1 MHHDCGLRNADFGIS
16 ESVLIIAMRFA
27 LCALRFSGIMELSK
41 QKNYQQSFDLA
52 CASIKRMNLEE
63 RAKKA
68 GADYQKG
75 EDGEKITIQFFSE
88 PYHIQFPQ
96 IEFYSPSKKV
106 VSLVTRILLLH
117 YLIRAD
123 GNPLAGKWVAYK
135 DIPGGLLYSGVFA
148 RRVTEPL
155 QRKFGKSAQSFKETG
170 IKSGGEPVEVGD
182 ASFILHAFRYV
193 PLQYVLWEGDEEF
206 PPSAQL
212 LFDASVDHY
221 LTLEDIVVL
230 GQVTTGRLINRALL

>member
-1 MHHDCGLRNADFGIS
+1 
-16 ESVLIIAMRFA
+16 
-27 LCALRFSGIMELSK
+27 MELSK

-52 CASIKRMNLEE
+52 CASIKGMNLEE

-68 GADYQKG
+68 GADYQRG
-75 EDGEKITIQFFSE
+75 ENEKNITIDFFLE
-88 PYHIQFPQ
+88 PYHIRFPF

-123 GNPLAGKWVAYK
+123 GNPLTGKWVAYK
-135 DIPGGLLYSGVFA
+135 DIPGGLLYAGVFA

-155 QRKFGKSAQSFKETG
+155 QRKFGKTAESFKKTG
-170 IKSGGEPVEVGD
+170 IQSGGEPVEVGD
-182 ASFILHAFRYV
+182 ASFILHAFPHV

-206 PPSAQL
+206 PPSVQL

-230 GQVTTGRLINRALL
+230 GQVTAGRLINRSIL

>member
-1 MHHDCGLRNADFGIS
+1 
-16 ESVLIIAMRFA
+16 
-27 LCALRFSGIMELSK
+27 MELTK

-52 CASIKRMNLEE
+52 CASIKGMNLEE
-63 RAKKA
+63 RSKKA

-75 EDGEKITIQFFSE
+75 EEGEYITIHFFSE
-88 PYHIQFPQ
+88 PYRIRFPL
-96 IEFYSPSKKV
+96 IEFYSPFKRV

-123 GNPLAGKWVAYK
+123 GNPLTGKWVAYK
-135 DIPGGLLYSGVFA
+135 DIPGGLLYAGVFA

-155 QRKFGKSAQSFKETG
+155 QRKFGKTTEFFKRIG
-170 IKSGGEPVEVGD
+170 IQLGGKPVEVGD
-182 ASFILHAFRYV
+182 ASFILHAFPHV

-206 PPSAQL
+206 PASVQL

-230 GQVTTGRLINRALL
+230 GQVTAGRLINHSAG

>member
-1 MHHDCGLRNADFGIS
+1 
-16 ESVLIIAMRFA
+16 MRYA
-27 LCALRFSGIMELSK
+27 LCVCQDGMELSK

-52 CASIKRMNLEE
+52 CASIRKMNLAE

-75 EDGEKITIQFFSE
+75 EDGEAITVHFFSE
-88 PYHIQFPQ
+88 PYQIRFPQ
-96 IEFYSPSKKV
+96 IEFYSPSKNV

-123 GNPLAGKWVAYK
+123 GNPLTGKWVAYK
-135 DIPGGLLYSGVFA
+135 DIPGGLLYAAVFA

-155 QRKFGKSAQSFKETG
+155 QRRFGKSANSFRETG
-170 IKSGGEPVEVGD
+170 IKSGGEPVGIGD
-182 ASFILHAFRYV
+182 ASFVLRAFPRV

-206 PPSAQL
+206 PPSTQL

-221 LTLEDIVVL
+221 LFLEDIVVL
-230 GQVTTGRLINRALL
+230 GQVTTGRLINRSGV

>member
-1 MHHDCGLRNADFGIS
+1 VRGQWFEG
-16 ESVLIIAMRFA
+16 E
-27 LCALRFSGIMELSK
+27 MELTK

-52 CASIKRMNLEE
+52 CASIREMNLEE

-75 EDGEKITIQFFSE
+75 EGGEKILIYFFSE
-88 PYHIQFPQ
+88 PYRIRFPQ
-96 IEFYSPSKKV
+96 MEFSSPTKKTI
-106 VSLVTRILLLH
+106 SLVTRILLLH

-123 GNPLAGKWVAYK
+123 GSLLTGKWVAYK
-135 DIPGGLLYSGVFA
+135 DIPGGLLYAGVFA

-155 QRKFGKSAQSFKETG
+155 QRKFGKSAKWFNEVG
-170 IKSGGEPVEVGD
+170 IKSGGRPVEVGN
-182 ASFILHAFRYV
+182 ASFIFEVFPYV

-206 PPSAQL
+206 PPSVQL

-221 LTLEDIVVL
+221 LSLEDIVVL
-230 GQVTTGRLINRALL
+230 GQITTGRLINRSIN

>member
-1 MHHDCGLRNADFGIS
+1 
-16 ESVLIIAMRFA
+16 
-27 LCALRFSGIMELSK
+27 MELSK

-52 CASIKRMNLEE
+52 CSSIQGMNLEE

-68 GADYQKG
+68 GANYEKG
-75 EDGEKITIQFFSE
+75 KGGDKITVHFFLE

-96 IEFYSPSKKV
+96 IEFSSPSKKL

-123 GNPLAGKWVAYK
+123 GCPLTGKWVAYK
-135 DIPGGLLYSGVFA
+135 DIPGGLLYAGVFA

-155 QRKFGKSAQSFKETG
+155 QRRFGKSAQSFKETG
-170 IKSGGEPVEVGD
+170 IRSGGETVGIGD
-182 ASFILHAFRYV
+182 ASFILHAFPYV

-206 PPSAQL
+206 PPSVQL

-221 LTLEDIVVL
+221 LTLEDMVVL
-230 GQVTTGRLINRALL
+230 GQVTTGRLINRSALSSDGSHPSL

>member
-1 MHHDCGLRNADFGIS
+1 
-16 ESVLIIAMRFA
+16 MRFA

-52 CASIKRMNLEE
+52 CASIKGMNLEE

-75 EDGEKITIQFFSE
+75 EDGEKITIHFFSE

-135 DIPGGLLYSGVFA
+135 DIPGGLLYAGVFA

-155 QRKFGKSAQSFKETG
+155 QRKFGKSAKLFKETG

-221 LTLEDIVVL
+221 LSLEDIVVL

>member
-1 MHHDCGLRNADFGIS
+1 
-16 ESVLIIAMRFA
+16 
-27 LCALRFSGIMELSK
+27 MELSK

-52 CASIKRMNLEE
+52 CSSIREMNLEE

-68 GADYQKG
+68 GAGYEKMKSG
-75 EDGEKITIQFFSE
+75 EAITVDFLSE
-88 PYHIQFPQ
+88 PYQILFPQ
-96 IEFYSPSKKV
+96 MEFYSPVKKV

-123 GNPLAGKWVAYK
+123 GSPLTGKWVAYK
-135 DIPGGLLYSGVFA
+135 DIPGGLLYGGVFA

-155 QRKFGKSAQSFKETG
+155 QRRFGNPARSFKEAG
-170 IKSGGEPVEVGD
+170 IGSGGELVHVGD
-182 ASFILHAFRYV
+182 ASFILHAFSRV

-206 PPSAQL
+206 PPSVQL

-221 LTLEDIVVL
+221 LTLEDMVVL
-230 GQVTTGRLINRALL
+230 GQVTAGRLINRSKTPADGSARL

>member
-1 MHHDCGLRNADFGIS
+1 
-16 ESVLIIAMRFA
+16 MRFA
-27 LCALRFSGIMELSK
+27 LCIFQDRMGLSK

-52 CASIKRMNLEE
+52 SASIKKMNLEE

-68 GADYQKG
+68 GTDYQKG
-75 EDGEKITIQFFSE
+75 EERERITVYFFSE

-135 DIPGGLLYSGVFA
+135 DIPGGLLYAGVFA

-155 QRKFGKSAQSFKETG
+155 QRKFGKSAESFREAG
-170 IKSGGEPVEVGD
+170 IKSGGEPVEIGD
-182 ASFILHAFRYV
+182 ASFVLHAFPYV
-193 PLQYVLWEGDEEF
+193 PIQYVLWEGDEEF
-206 PPSAQL
+206 PPSVQL

-221 LTLEDIVVL
+221 LALEDIVVL
-230 GQVTTGRLINRALL
+230 GQVTTGRLINRSGV

>member
-1 MHHDCGLRNADFGIS
+1 
-16 ESVLIIAMRFA
+16 
-27 LCALRFSGIMELSK
+27 MELSK

-52 CASIKRMNLEE
+52 CASIKGMNLEE
-63 RAKKA
+63 RSKKA
-68 GADYQKG
+68 GAGYQRG
-75 EDGEKITIQFFSE
+75 ENTENITIHFFSD
-88 PYHIQFPQ
+88 PYHIRFPL

-123 GNPLAGKWVAYK
+123 GNPLTGKWVAYK
-135 DIPGGLLYSGVFA
+135 DIPGGLLYAGVFA
-148 RRVTEPL
+148 RRVTDPL
-155 QRKFGKSAQSFKETG
+155 QRKFGKSAESFKEAG
-170 IKSGGEPVEVGD
+170 IRSGGKPVEVGD
-182 ASFILHAFRYV
+182 ASFILRAFPYV

-206 PPSAQL
+206 PPSVQL

-230 GQVTTGRLINRALL
+230 GQVTAGRLINRSNSKS

>member
-1 MHHDCGLRNADFGIS
+1 MFG
-16 ESVLIIAMRFA
+16 AMP
-27 LCALRFSGIMELSK
+27 SGPGVFETKMELSK

-52 CASIKRMNLEE
+52 CTSIKGMNLEE

-75 EDGEKITIQFFSE
+75 KDGEKIIVHFFSE

-96 IEFYSPSKKV
+96 IGFYSPSKKV

-123 GNPLAGKWVAYK
+123 GNPLTGKWVAYK
-135 DIPGGLLYSGVFA
+135 DIPGGLLYAGVFA

-155 QRKFGKSAQSFKETG
+155 ERKFGKSGKSFKEIG
-170 IKSGGEPVEVGD
+170 LRSGGQPAEGGD
-182 ASFILHAFRYV
+182 ASFILQAFPYIR
-193 PLQYVLWEGDEEF
+193 LQYVLWEGDEEF
-206 PPSAQL
+206 PPSVQL

-221 LTLEDIVVL
+221 LSLEDIVVL
-230 GQVTTGRLINRALL
+230 GQVTTGRLINRFTL

>member
-1 MHHDCGLRNADFGIS
+1 
-16 ESVLIIAMRFA
+16 
-27 LCALRFSGIMELSK
+27 MELSK

-52 CASIKRMNLEE
+52 CSSIKGMNLEE

-68 GADYQKG
+68 GASYEKG
-75 EDGEKITIQFFSE
+75 KGGEKITLHFFSE
-88 PYHIQFPQ
+88 PYSIQFPQ
-96 IEFYSPSKKV
+96 IEFHSPSKKV

-123 GNPLAGKWVAYK
+123 GKPLQGKWVAYK
-135 DIPGGLLYSGVFA
+135 EIPGGLLYAGVFA

-155 QRKFGKSAQSFKETG
+155 QRKFGKSAQAFKETG
-170 IKSGGEPVEVGD
+170 VQSGGQLVAMGD
-182 ASFILHAFRYV
+182 ASFTLYAFPYV

-206 PPSAQL
+206 PPSVQL

-230 GQVTTGRLINRALL
+230 GQVTTGRLINRSKVRADGSSRL

>member
-1 MHHDCGLRNADFGIS
+1 
-16 ESVLIIAMRFA
+16 
-27 LCALRFSGIMELSK
+27 MELSK

-52 CASIKRMNLEE
+52 CASIIGMNLEE
-63 RAKKA
+63 RSKKA

-75 EDGEKITIQFFSE
+75 EEGENITIHFFSE
-88 PYHIQFPQ
+88 TYHIRFPL

-123 GNPLAGKWVAYK
+123 GDPLTGKWVAYK
-135 DIPGGLLYSGVFA
+135 DIPGGLLYAGVFA

-155 QRKFGKSAQSFKETG
+155 QRKFGKTAESFKRTG
-170 IKSGGEPVEVGD
+170 IQSGGKLVEVGD
-182 ASFILHAFRYV
+182 ASFILRAFPYV

-206 PPSAQL
+206 PASVQL

-230 GQVTTGRLINRALL
+230 GQVTAGRLINRSAS

>member
-1 MHHDCGLRNADFGIS
+1 
-16 ESVLIIAMRFA
+16 
-27 LCALRFSGIMELSK
+27 MELSK

-52 CASIKRMNLEE
+52 CVSIKGMDLEE

-75 EDGEKITIQFFSE
+75 EEGEKIIIHFFSE
-88 PYHIQFPQ
+88 PYSIQFPQ

-123 GNPLAGKWVAYK
+123 GNPLTGKWVAYK
-135 DIPGGLLYSGVFA
+135 DIPGGLLYAGVFA

-155 QRKFGKSAQSFKETG
+155 QRKFGKSAKSFKETG
-170 IKSGGEPVEVGD
+170 IKSGGEPAEVGD
-182 ASFILHAFRYV
+182 ASFILHAFPYV

-206 PPSAQL
+206 PPSVQL

-221 LTLEDIVVL
+221 LSLEDIVVL
-230 GQVTTGRLINRALL
+230 GQVTTGRVINRSTP

>member
-1 MHHDCGLRNADFGIS
+1 
-16 ESVLIIAMRFA
+16 
-27 LCALRFSGIMELSK
+27 MELSK

-52 CASIKRMNLEE
+52 CSAIKGMDLEE

-68 GADYQKG
+68 GADYQK
-75 EDGEKITIQFFSE
+75 EEEGEKIILHFFSE

-96 IEFYSPSKKV
+96 IEFYSPTKKT

-123 GNPLAGKWVAYK
+123 GNPLTGRWVAYK
-135 DIPGGLLYSGVFA
+135 DIPGGLLYAGVFA
-148 RRVTEPL
+148 RRVTDPL
-155 QRKFGKSAQSFKETG
+155 QRRFGMTAESFKETG
-170 IKSGGEPVEVGD
+170 IKSGGNPVAIGD
-182 ASFILHAFRYV
+182 ASFILKAFPYV

-206 PPSAQL
+206 PPSVQV

-230 GQVTTGRLINRALL
+230 GQVMTGRLINRSTH

>member
-1 MHHDCGLRNADFGIS
+1 M
-16 ESVLIIAMRFA
+16 
-27 LCALRFSGIMELSK
+27 LCALRYAVLKCVMELSK

-52 CASIKRMNLEE
+52 CASIKGMNLEE
-63 RAKKA
+63 RARKA
-68 GADYQKG
+68 GADYEKRK
-75 EDGEKITIQFFSE
+75 DGEKIVIHFFSE

-96 IEFYSPSKKV
+96 IEFSSPSKKV

-123 GNPLAGKWVAYK
+123 GNPLTGKWVAYK
-135 DIPGGLLYSGVFA
+135 DIPGGLLYAGVFA

-155 QRKFGKSAQSFKETG
+155 QRKFGKSAKLFRETG
-170 IKSGGEPVEVGD
+170 IQSRGEIVNIGD
-182 ASFILHAFRYV
+182 ASFILHAFHYV

-206 PPSAQL
+206 PPSVQL

-230 GQVTTGRLINRALL
+230 GQVTTGRLINRSAL

>member
-1 MHHDCGLRNADFGIS
+1 
-16 ESVLIIAMRFA
+16 
-27 LCALRFSGIMELSK
+27 MELSK

-52 CASIKRMNLEE
+52 CVSIKGMDLEE

-75 EDGEKITIQFFSE
+75 EEGEKITIHFFSE
-88 PYHIQFPQ
+88 PYSIQFPQ

-123 GNPLAGKWVAYK
+123 GNPLTGKWVAYK
-135 DIPGGLLYSGVFA
+135 DIPGGLLYAGVFA

-155 QRKFGKSAQSFKETG
+155 QRKFGKSAKSFKETG
-170 IKSGGEPVEVGD
+170 IKSGGEPAEVGD
-182 ASFILHAFRYV
+182 ASFILHAFPYV

-206 PPSAQL
+206 PPSVQL
-212 LFDASVDHY
+212 LFDASVGHY
-221 LTLEDIVVL
+221 LSLEDIVVL
-230 GQVTTGRLINRALL
+230 GQVTTGRVINRSTP

>member
-1 MHHDCGLRNADFGIS
+1 MI
-16 ESVLIIAMRFA
+16 
-27 LCALRFSGIMELSK
+27 GIMELSK

-52 CASIKRMNLEE
+52 CASIRTMDLEE

-75 EDGEKITIQFFSE
+75 EDGKRAIIHFFSE

-96 IEFYSPSKKV
+96 IEFHSPSKKT

-123 GNPLAGKWVAYK
+123 GSPLTGKWVAYK
-135 DIPGGLLYSGVFA
+135 DIPGGLLYAAVFA

-155 QRKFGKSAQSFKETG
+155 QRKFGKAAGSFKEVG
-170 IKSGGEPVEVGD
+170 LRSGGEMVNIGD
-182 ASFILHAFRYV
+182 ASFILKAFPCI

-206 PPSAQL
+206 PPSVQL

-221 LTLEDIVVL
+221 LSLEDIVVL
-230 GQVTTGRLINRALL
+230 GQVTTGRLINRCTL

>member
-1 MHHDCGLRNADFGIS
+1 
-16 ESVLIIAMRFA
+16 
-27 LCALRFSGIMELSK
+27 MELSK

-52 CASIKRMNLEE
+52 CSSIQGMNLEE

-68 GADYQKG
+68 GANYEKG
-75 EDGEKITIQFFSE
+75 KGGEKITLHFFSE

-96 IEFYSPSKKV
+96 LEFYSPSKKV

-123 GNPLAGKWVAYK
+123 GYPLTEKWVAYK
-135 DIPGGLLYSGVFA
+135 DILGGLLYAGVFA

-155 QRKFGKSAQSFKETG
+155 QRRFGKSAQSFKETG
-170 IKSGGEPVEVGD
+170 IRSGGEPVEIGD
-182 ASFILHAFRYV
+182 ASFILHAFPYV

-206 PPSAQL
+206 PPSVQL

-221 LTLEDIVVL
+221 LTLEDMVVL
-230 GQVTTGRLINRALL
+230 GQVTTGRLINRSARS

>member
-1 MHHDCGLRNADFGIS
+1 
-16 ESVLIIAMRFA
+16 
-27 LCALRFSGIMELSK
+27 
-41 QKNYQQSFDLA
+41 
-52 CASIKRMNLEE
+52 MNLEE

-68 GADYQKG
+68 GADYQRG
-75 EDGEKITIQFFSE
+75 ENTENITIDFFLE
-88 PYHIQFPQ
+88 PYHIRFPL

-123 GNPLAGKWVAYK
+123 GDPLTGKWVAYK
-135 DIPGGLLYSGVFA
+135 DIPGGLLYAGVFA

-155 QRKFGKSAQSFKETG
+155 QRKFGKTAKSFKETG
-170 IKSGGEPVEVGD
+170 IQSGGEPVEIAD
-182 ASFILHAFRYV
+182 ASFILRAFPYV

-206 PPSAQL
+206 PPSVQL

-230 GQVTTGRLINRALL
+230 GQVTAGRLINRSAL